1 MLRKIYSGVLGHA
14 RRLFGYETAHRC
26 GDGVIETGGDRDWFA
41 VELAA
46 GSTYLIGA
54 AVGEGTY
61 TRSVEEVM

>member
-14 RRLFGYETAHRC
+14 RRLFGYKQPTGAAT
-26 GDGVIETGGDRDWFA
+26 GAIETGGDRDWFA